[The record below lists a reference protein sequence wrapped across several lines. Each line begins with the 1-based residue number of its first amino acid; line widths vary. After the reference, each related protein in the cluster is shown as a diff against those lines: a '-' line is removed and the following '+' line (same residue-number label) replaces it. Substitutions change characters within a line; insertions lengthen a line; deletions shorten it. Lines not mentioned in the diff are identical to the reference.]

1 MPHLV
6 FGRGLGCRKDPVDER
21 DYPLTR
27 IPPELRA
34 KLPALVDY
42 TDKMT
47 AVSDQGDEG
56 TCVGFATVDGMKEYQ
71 ETKEWKKTIQL
82 SVRYVY
88 SEAQKIDGYPDDE
101 EGTDIR
107 CAMKVL
113 NNKGVPPQSCWK
125 YKPHQTDKACGN
137 ADDLAMAYRIA
148 RYVRLKTLAEMKES
162 LFVNGPFVAGVEVYE
177 GWMMPGVDK
186 TGVIPMPKKGEEL
199 LGGHAICI
207 VGYDNKKKR
216 FKFKNSWSRAWGEEG
231 YGYLPYTYMTKY
243 GMDCWSGK
251 DKLHDPQMMKSIMA
265 ISKGLIKEGS
275 WKAESF
281 G

>member
-6 FGRGLGCRKDPVDER
+6 FGRGLGCRKDPVDTR

-27 IPPELRA
+27 IPPALRA
-34 KLPALVDY
+34 KLPAIVDY
-42 TDKMT
+42 TDKMVG
-47 AVSDQGDEG
+47 VSDQGDEG

-113 NNKGVPPQSCWK
+113 NVKGVPPQSCWK
-125 YKPHQTDKACGN
+125 YKPHQTNKPCNN
-137 ADDLAMAYRIA
+137 ADDLAMAYRID

-177 GWMMPGVDK
+177 SWMTAAVDK
-186 TGVIPMPKKGEEL
+186 AGVIPMPKKDEEL

-207 VGYDNKKKR
+207 VGYDDKKKR
-216 FKFKNSWSRAWGEEG
+216 FKFKNSWSRGWGDDG
-231 YGYLPYTYMTKY
+231 YGYLLYTYMTKY

-251 DKLHDPQMMKSIMA
+251 DKLHDPDMMKSIKA
-265 ISKGLIKEGS
+265 ISKGLIKEGV